1 MHAQVAQALHD
12 RQAPAARVAEHWDAA
27 GCWPEAASA
36 YERAAEH
43 AHERNAVA
51 DELLKLQAAS
61 RCHRAG
67 GDAHAKAAAF
77 ATEQRALHLRVAN
90 NQLGEDTLAACEALL
105 AQADTD
111 EQLASAQVELAY
123 YWAELFKPER
133 ALPWAQAAMELAT
146 RSGLERQ
153 ALLAAQ
159 RLGGA
164 LSRLGRHEEALLCM
178 RPLSNSL
185 QVLTRDERLNWRS
198 DFGSALDYADHRREA
213 LQVLQAVV
221 EEATPHG
228 RLSVAAAALSLSSNV
243 LGYLGRTQDGLHA
256 AEQAL
261 MLYRRAGLEDES
273 LLVDESNQ
281 LGMLRDL
288 GHFAAYLPRAE
299 QLPDAM
305 RTAGSAFWAANTEH
319 DLATAY
325 AWLGRADLAL
335 RTLSAQPLD
344 QLPPVMQAAR
354 LVTRSRLARDF
365 GVGGGRAGI
374 TPQTM
379 LQQAQA
385 LLATAQATGRSH
397 FSLALALQ
405 VARDDEPARALATAA
420 ELEAEGL
427 RRENLVLACSA
438 SGVRLRLLLATGDA
452 GGAAAV
458 ASRLLQ
464 HLDEAG
470 SPPGNYPPE
479 LWWLAYQGLRAN
491 EPAAA
496 QAALIHAVQWVR
508 QRARDHV
515 PEHHRE
521 SFLNRNP
528 VNRAVLSAAQA
539 LGL

>member
-1 MHAQVAQALHD
+1 
-12 RQAPAARVAEHWDAA
+12 
-27 GCWPEAASA
+27 
-36 YERAAEH
+36 
-43 AHERNAVA
+43 
-51 DELLKLQAAS
+51 
-61 RCHRAG
+61 
-67 GDAHAKAAAF
+67 
-77 ATEQRALHLRVAN
+77 
-90 NQLGEDTLAACEALL
+90 
-105 AQADTD
+105 
-111 EQLASAQVELAY
+111 
-123 YWAELFKPER
+123 
-133 ALPWAQAAMELAT
+133 MELAT
-146 RSGLERQ
+146 RGGLERQ

-178 RPLSNSL
+178 RPLSNGL

-213 LQVLQAVV
+213 LQVLDAVV

-243 LGYLGRTQDGLHA
+243 LGYLGRTHDGLRA

-261 MLYRRAGLEDES
+261 VLYRRAGLEEAH

-288 GHFAAYLPRAE
+288 GHFEAYLARAE
-299 QLPDAM
+299 HLPAAM
-305 RTAGSAFWAANTEH
+305 RAAGSAFWAANTEH

-344 QLPPVMQAAR
+344 ELPPMMRAAR
-354 LVTRSRLARDF
+354 LVTRSRLTRDF
-365 GVGGGRAGI
+365 GVGGGAPG
-374 TPQTM
+374 TSPQAM

-385 LLATAQATGRSH
+385 LLASVQAAGRSH
-397 FSLALALQ
+397 FSLAVALQ
-405 VARDDEPARALATAA
+405 VARDAEPDSALATAA
-420 ELEAEGL
+420 HLEAEGL
-427 RRENLVLACSA
+427 RRENLILACSA
-438 SGVRLRLLLATGDA
+438 SGVRLRLLLDTGDA
-452 GGAAAV
+452 DGAAAV

-464 HLDEAG
+464 HIDAVG
-470 SPPGNYPPE
+470 SPPGNYAPE
-479 LWWLAYQGLRAN
+479 LWWLAYQGLRSR

-496 QAALIHAVQWVR
+496 QAALIQAVQWVR

-528 VNRAVLSAAQA
+528 VNRAVLAAAQG